1 MYERILH
8 TWEMLDARAVVQ
20 IAILAVAIFFL
31 LQFLGRSRGMGVVR
45 AFGLVVVGIFLSA
58 QILVSIFNL
67 TVVGRILDYL
77 LATMLLALLVIF
89 QPELRRGLMWLG
101 KYGVLYAI
109 TSSSKRPI
117 VDKLSDAA
125 EVLAGQFVGALIA
138 VEREIPLTVYVETG
152 TRVDAE
158 VSPLLIRAI
167 FQKQSPLHDGAM
179 IVSNGRIVAAG
190 CQLPL
195 SPIEVSSKNLHGMR
209 HRAALGTSEE
219 TDAILLVVSEETGRI
234 TLASAGKLEVVPRE
248 NLSRRLAELLESNSS
263 YVRPTKATIPENQE
277 SDRVA

>member
-1 MYERILH
+1 
-8 TWEMLDARAVVQ
+8 
-20 IAILAVAIFFL
+20 
-31 LQFLGRSRGMGVVR
+31 MGVVR

-195 SPIEVSSKNLHGMR
+195 SHIEVSSKNLHGMR

-263 YVRPTKATIPENQE
+263 HVRPTKATIPENQE

>member
-8 TWEMLDARAVVQ
+8 TWEMLDARAIVQ

-101 KYGVLYAI
+101 KYGVLHAI

-138 VEREIPLTVYVETG
+138 IEREIPLTVYVETG

-179 IVSNGRIVAAG
+179 IVSHGRIVAAG

-234 TLASAGKLEVVPRE
+234 TLAIAGQLEVVPRE

-263 YVRPTKATIPENQE
+263 HVNATKEKTSKNQE

>member
-1 MYERILH
+1 MYERIFH
-8 TWEMLDARAVVQ
+8 TWEMLDARAIVQ

-138 VEREIPLTVYVETG
+138 IEREIPLTVYVETG

-195 SPIEVSSKNLHGMR
+195 SPVEVSSKNLHGMR

-263 YVRPTKATIPENQE
+263 HIRPTKTTIPENQE

>member
-8 TWEMLDARAVVQ
+8 TWEMLDARAIVQ

-138 VEREIPLTVYVETG
+138 IEREIPLTVYVETG

-179 IVSNGRIVAAG
+179 IVSHGRIVAAG

-195 SPIEVSSKNLHGMR
+195 SPIEVSSRNLHGMR

-234 TLASAGKLEVVPRE
+234 TLAIAGQLEVVPRE
-248 NLSRRLAELLESNSS
+248 NLSRRLAELLQSNSS
-263 YVRPTKATIPENQE
+263 YARAAKEKSSKNHEA
-277 SDRVA
+277 DRVA

>member
-1 MYERILH
+1 
-8 TWEMLDARAVVQ
+8 MLDARAIVQ

-117 VDKLSDAA
+117 VDKISDAA
-125 EVLAGQFVGALIA
+125 GVLAGQFVGALIA
-138 VEREIPLTVYVETG
+138 IQREIPLTVYVETG
-152 TRVDAE
+152 TRIDAE

-195 SPIEVSSKNLHGMR
+195 SPIEVSAKNLHGMR

-234 TLASAGKLEVVPRE
+234 TLASAGQLEVVPRE

-263 YVRPTKATIPENQE
+263 HVPTAKEKISKNHEA
-277 SDRVA
+277 DRVA

>member
-1 MYERILH
+1 
-8 TWEMLDARAVVQ
+8 
-20 IAILAVAIFFL
+20 
-31 LQFLGRSRGMGVVR
+31 
-45 AFGLVVVGIFLSA
+45 
-58 QILVSIFNL
+58 
-67 TVVGRILDYL
+67 
-77 LATMLLALLVIF
+77 
-89 QPELRRGLMWLG
+89 MWLG

-109 TSSSKRPI
+109 TSSSKRPV

-138 VEREIPLTVYVETG
+138 IEREIPLTVYVETG

-179 IVSNGRIVAAG
+179 IISNGRIVAAG

-195 SPIEVSSKNLHGMR
+195 SPVEVSSKNLHGMR

-234 TLASAGKLEVVPRE
+234 TLASAGQLEVVPRE
-248 NLSRRLAELLESNSS
+248 NLSRRLAELLESKTAH
-263 YVRPTKATIPENQE
+263 VREIKENENKNQE
-277 SDRVA
+277 ADRVA

>member
-1 MYERILH
+1 
-8 TWEMLDARAVVQ
+8 
-20 IAILAVAIFFL
+20 
-31 LQFLGRSRGMGVVR
+31 
-45 AFGLVVVGIFLSA
+45 
-58 QILVSIFNL
+58 
-67 TVVGRILDYL
+67 
-77 LATMLLALLVIF
+77 MLLALLVIF

-109 TSSSKRPI
+109 TSSSKRPV

-138 VEREIPLTVYVETG
+138 IEREIPLTVYVETG

-195 SPIEVSSKNLHGMR
+195 SPVEVSSKNLHGMR

-234 TLASAGKLEVVPRE
+234 TLASAGQLEAVPRE
-248 NLSRRLAELLESNSS
+248 NLSRRLAELLESNTAHVREIKQNANKNDIEANKNDIAFGNQIRN
-263 YVRPTKATIPENQE
+263 YVLHPYQLVKDLRSGYETSQTNKILDGDLNDIIY
-277 SDRVA
+277 SLIIS

>member
-8 TWEMLDARAVVQ
+8 TWEMLDSRAVVQ

-125 EVLAGQFVGALIA
+125 EILAGQFVGALIA

-263 YVRPTKATIPENQE
+263 HVRPTKATIPENQE

>member
-8 TWEMLDARAVVQ
+8 TWEMLDASAVVQ
-20 IAILAVAIFFL
+20 IAILAAAIFLL

-58 QILVSIFNL
+58 QILVSFFNL

-109 TSSSKRPI
+109 TSSGKRPI

-125 EVLAGQFVGALIA
+125 TVLSGQFVGALIA
-138 VEREIPLTVYVETG
+138 IEREVPLTVYIETG
-152 TRVDAE
+152 TRIDAQI
-158 VSPLLIRAI
+158 SPLLI
-167 FQKQSPLHDGAM
+167 
-179 IVSNGRIVAAG
+179 
-190 CQLPL
+190 
-195 SPIEVSSKNLHGMR
+195 
-209 HRAALGTSEE
+209 
-219 TDAILLVVSEETGRI
+219 
-234 TLASAGKLEVVPRE
+234 
-248 NLSRRLAELLESNSS
+248 
-263 YVRPTKATIPENQE
+263 
-277 SDRVA
+277 

>member
-8 TWEMLDARAVVQ
+8 TWEMLDARAIVQ

-109 TSSSKRPI
+109 TSSSKRPV

-138 VEREIPLTVYVETG
+138 IEREIPLTVYVETG

-179 IVSNGRIVAAG
+179 IVSNGRILAAG

-195 SPIEVSSKNLHGMR
+195 SPVEVSSKDLHGMR

-234 TLASAGKLEVVPRE
+234 TLASAGQLEVVPRE
-248 NLSRRLAELLESNSS
+248 NLSRRLAELLESNNTH
-263 YVRPTKATIPENQE
+263 VREIKEKANKNQE
-277 SDRVA
+277 ADRVA

>member
-1 MYERILH
+1 
-8 TWEMLDARAVVQ
+8 MLDARAIVQ

-45 AFGLVVVGIFLSA
+45 AFGLVVVGMFLSA

-109 TSSSKRPI
+109 TSSSKRPV

-138 VEREIPLTVYVETG
+138 IEREIPLTVYVETG

-195 SPIEVSSKNLHGMR
+195 SPVEVSSKNLHGMR

-234 TLASAGKLEVVPRE
+234 TLASAGQLEVVPRE
-248 NLSRRLAELLESNSS
+248 NLSRRLAELLESNSTH
-263 YVRPTKATIPENQE
+263 VREIKEKANKNQE
-277 SDRVA
+277 ADRVA

>member
-1 MYERILH
+1 MYERIFH
-8 TWEMLDARAVVQ
+8 TWEMLDARAIVQ

-109 TSSSKRPI
+109 TSSSKRPV

-138 VEREIPLTVYVETG
+138 IEREIPLTVYVETG

-195 SPIEVSSKNLHGMR
+195 SPVEVSSKNLHGMR

-234 TLASAGKLEVVPRE
+234 TLASAGQLEVVPRE
-248 NLSRRLAELLESNSS
+248 NLSRRLAELLESNTAHG
-263 YVRPTKATIPENQE
+263 REIKKIANKNQE
-277 SDRVA
+277 ADRVA

>member
-1 MYERILH
+1 
-8 TWEMLDARAVVQ
+8 MLDARAIVQ

-109 TSSSKRPI
+109 TSSSKRPV

-138 VEREIPLTVYVETG
+138 IEREIPLTVYVETG

-167 FQKQSPLHDGAM
+167 FQKQARCM
-179 IVSNGRIVAAG
+179 
-190 CQLPL
+190 
-195 SPIEVSSKNLHGMR
+195 M
-209 HRAALGTSEE
+209 
-219 TDAILLVVSEETGRI
+219 
-234 TLASAGKLEVVPRE
+234 VP
-248 NLSRRLAELLESNSS
+248 
-263 YVRPTKATIPENQE
+263 
-277 SDRVA
+277 

>member
-1 MYERILH
+1 MYERIFH
-8 TWEMLDARAVVQ
+8 TWEMLDARAIVQ

-101 KYGVLYAI
+101 KYGVLSAF
-109 TSSSKRPI
+109 TSSSKRPV

-138 VEREIPLTVYVETG
+138 IEREIPLTVYVETG

-195 SPIEVSSKNLHGMR
+195 SPVEVSSKNLHGMR

-234 TLASAGKLEVVPRE
+234 TLASAGQLEVVPRE
-248 NLSRRLAELLESNSS
+248 NLSRRLAELLESNTAH
-263 YVRPTKATIPENQE
+263 VREIKENANKNQE
-277 SDRVA
+277 ADRVA

>member
-8 TWEMLDARAVVQ
+8 TWEMLDARAIVQ

-109 TSSSKRPI
+109 TSSSKRPV

-138 VEREIPLTVYVETG
+138 IEREIPLTVYVETG

-158 VSPLLIRAI
+158 VSPLLIRTI

-179 IVSNGRIVAAG
+179 IVSNGRILAAG

-195 SPIEVSSKNLHGMR
+195 SPVEVSSKDLHGMR

-234 TLASAGKLEVVPRE
+234 TLASAGQLEVVPRE
-248 NLSRRLAELLESNSS
+248 NLSRRLAELLESNTTH
-263 YVRPTKATIPENQE
+263 VRKIKEKANKNQE
-277 SDRVA
+277 ADRVT

>member
-8 TWEMLDARAVVQ
+8 TWEMLDARAIVQ

-31 LQFLGRSRGMGVVR
+31 LQFLGRSRGMGVGR

-89 QPELRRGLMWLG
+89 QPELRRGLMGLG

-109 TSSSKRPI
+109 TASSKRPV

-138 VEREIPLTVYVETG
+138 IEREIPLTVYVETG

-195 SPIEVSSKNLHGMR
+195 SPVEVSSKNLHGMR

-234 TLASAGKLEVVPRE
+234 TLASAGQLEVVPRE
-248 NLSRRLAELLESNSS
+248 NLSRRLAELLESNSAH
-263 YVRPTKATIPENQE
+263 VREIKQNANKNQE
-277 SDRVA
+277 ADRVA

>member
-8 TWEMLDARAVVQ
+8 TWEMLDSRAVVQ

-125 EVLAGQFVGALIA
+125 EILAGQFVGALIA

-234 TLASAGKLEVVPRE
+234 TLASAGKLEVVTRE
-248 NLSRRLAELLESNSS
+248 NLSRRLAELLASNSS
-263 YVRPTKATIPENQE
+263 HVRPTKATIPENQE

>member
-8 TWEMLDARAVVQ
+8 TWEMLDASAVVQ
-20 IAILAVAIFFL
+20 IAILAAAIFLL

-58 QILVSIFNL
+58 QILVSFFNL

-109 TSSSKRPI
+109 TSSGKRPI

-125 EVLAGQFVGALIA
+125 TVLSGQFVGALIA
-138 VEREIPLTVYVETG
+138 IEREVPLTVYIETG
-152 TRVDAE
+152 TRIDAQI
-158 VSPLLIRAI
+158 SPLLIQAV

-179 IVSNGRIVAAG
+179 IISNGRIVAAG

-195 SPIEVSSKNLHGMR
+195 SPIEVSSKNSHGMR

-219 TDAILLVVSEETGRI
+219 TDSILIVVSEETGRI
-234 TLASAGKLEVVPRE
+234 SLASAGQLEVVPRE
-248 NLSRRLAELLESNSS
+248 SLFRRLAELLESESS
-263 YVRPTKATIPENQE
+263 GERSNKETKQKIQE
-277 SDRVA
+277 TDRVA